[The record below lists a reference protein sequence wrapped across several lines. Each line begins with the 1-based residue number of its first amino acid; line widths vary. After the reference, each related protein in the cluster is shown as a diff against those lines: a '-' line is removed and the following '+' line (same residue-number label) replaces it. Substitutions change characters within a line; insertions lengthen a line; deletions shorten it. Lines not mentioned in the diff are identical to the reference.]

1 MEGNGSP
8 FEFPCDIPVKVF
20 GRNDDTFRDT
30 VLAIARRH
38 FPELDEA
45 SVVARPSR
53 QDRYVSMTLTIWV
66 ESREKIDGLYA
77 ELSRHETVLMVL

>member
-1 MEGNGSP
+1 VEGNGSP

-20 GRNDDTFRDT
+20 GRNDPAFRDA

-38 FPELDEA
+38 FPELVEDDVI
-45 SVVARPSR
+45 SRPSR
-53 QDRYVSMTLTIWV
+53 QDRYISITVTVWA
-66 ESREKIDGLYA
+66 ESRENIDALYT

>member
-20 GRNDDTFRDT
+20 GRNDEAFREL

-38 FPELDEA
+38 FPDLDNDDVA
-45 SVVARPSR
+45 ARPSR
-53 QDRYVSMTLTIWV
+53 QDHYLSITLTVWV
-66 ESREKIDGLYA
+66 ESREKIDALYA
-77 ELSRHETVLMVL
+77 ELSRHEAVLMVL